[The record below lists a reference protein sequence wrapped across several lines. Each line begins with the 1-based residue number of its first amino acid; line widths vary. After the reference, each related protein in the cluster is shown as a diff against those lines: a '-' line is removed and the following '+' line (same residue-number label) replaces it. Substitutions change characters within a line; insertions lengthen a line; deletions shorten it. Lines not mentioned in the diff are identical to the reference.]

1 VKRLLVILMLVLTGC
16 STVSMMCPS
25 GKSTVSYQ
33 GLALFGTTSVA
44 CLSSAL
50 GDTAQISG
58 LDLAALAAMVAPLI
72 PATAAQKPAVAPAG
86 SN

>member
-1 VKRLLVILMLVLTGC
+1 M
-16 STVSMMCPS
+16 
-25 GKSTVSYQ
+25 VSYQ

-50 GDTAQISG
+50 GDTGQISG

-72 PATAAQKPAVAPAG
+72 PAAPIGQKPAPA
-86 SN
+86 NP